1 MRLFRKKE
9 EAPPPPP
16 PPPPPPAPP
25 ALKVI
30 VVDDTEDIRSL
41 MRMSLERAG
50 FDVVADAEDGEEAI
64 VVAGEHKP
72 DLILLDLHM
81 PGLGGLEALPGIL
94 RASPRS
100 RVVVFSA
107 MAATRMLE
115 AALDAGASAYIVK
128 GVSPKRIAEHLHRVA
143 KSGSVRPVQ
152 PWPLAG
158 G

>member
-1 MRLFRKKE
+1 
-9 EAPPPPP
+9 
-16 PPPPPPAPP
+16 
-25 ALKVI
+25 
-30 VVDDTEDIRSL
+30 
-41 MRMSLERAG
+41 MRMALERSG

-81 PGLGGLEALPGIL
+81 PGLGGLEALPRIL

-115 AALDAGASAYIVK
+115 AAFDAGASGYIVK